1 MPEVRAI
8 AFYLPQFHPI
18 PENDAWWGRGFTEW
32 TNVAKARPNFTG
44 HYQPHV
50 PADLGFYDLR
60 VQETRI
66 AQARLAQQAGIHG
79 FCYYYYWF
87 AGKRLLFRPLDEML
101 ATGEPDFP
109 FCICWANEDW
119 TRAWDGKSSEV
130 LIGQE
135 HCEADSRAFIRSLF
149 PCFRDP
155 RYVRVNGRPLLLI
168 YRIDIIPDMRATVD
182 LWRRECIAAGIPDPY
197 LAAVQSFG
205 IGDPTPYGFDA
216 AVEFPPHGTDMAWNC
231 NARYRGEMLNPHF
244 SGNIVDIR
252 RVIEVASRR
261 ELPSYP
267 LFRGVMPAWDNTARR
282 QDTGLIFVESSPER
296 YEAWLRDTVDQ
307 MRGYLSGD
315 ERLIFINAW
324 NEWGEG
330 CHLEPDERYGHAYL
344 DATRR
349 ALCGGSNRP
358 EPFSEPRD
366 GNVPAASEPVTMAR
380 SDDLPKRTQSA
391 SVIPSA
397 LEGGGRTG
405 LIRWLFR
412 RIPMAQDA
420 KVQLAHRA
428 FRRLP
433 WLFRHTAAYQ
443 VWLESEQRAIAAAR
457 AAVAR
462 AEAFQGSSDEPPVVK
477 PLPPATPEAAA
488 AIVFPPVERPKVSI
502 IIPVYGEAE
511 HTLHCLRSIS
521 TTKTHASY
529 EVIVVD
535 DCSPDNTPEL
545 LALVNGI
552 RLIRNETNLGFLRTC
567 NKAAQA
573 ARGEYLLFLNNDT
586 EVLQGWLDALLKA
599 FTIRPK
605 AGLVGSKLIYP
616 DHRLQEAG
624 GIIFSDGSGLNYGR
638 DDDASRPEYSY
649 LREVDYCS
657 GASIMVPRS
666 LFEEVGGFDERFTPA
681 YYEDTDLAFTI
692 REAGYQVLLQPLSRI
707 IHYEGVTSGTD
718 TSTGTKAYQVVNK
731 DKFLAKW
738 KDVLAKYGSRSD
750 PRWLVRERQVRAR
763 ALIVDVTTP
772 MPDKDSGSI
781 DTMQYI
787 RMFQALGYKV
797 VFCPHDLLHAGR
809 YTHDLQEMGVE
820 CLYQPQVPS
829 LEAHLEAAGAHYDL
843 VMLER
848 VHHAAQHMGVVR
860 RLCPN
865 AKVIFNTV
873 DLHYVREERQ
883 AEVERSKALARQA
896 RKTKALEYELMRRAD
911 ATIVISRTEREIVAR
926 EAPDVR
932 VAVIPYVR
940 EVSGSSLSFRQRRDL
955 VFVGGFL
962 FSPNVDAVQYF
973 VADIWPR
980 VRAAVPD
987 VRFLVVGSN
996 VPENIAQLDSEPGVD
1011 VLGYVENLTPILIRC
1026 RLSVAPLRYGGGIK
1040 GKVGTSLS
1048 HGLPCVATPTAAEGM
1063 GLEDGV
1069 NVMIAESAE
1078 AFADAVIAAYQ
1089 DEDLWT
1095 RLSRGGLNLMQEE
1108 FSFERGLVR
1117 LKQLIDDIPGSQEAR
1132 AEPDDAE
1139 DPKDVE
1145 TSVR

>member
-1 MPEVRAI
+1 MPKVRAI

-32 TNVAKARPNFTG
+32 TNVSKARPNFAG

-66 AQARLAQQAGIHG
+66 EQARLARNAGIHA

-87 AGKRLLFRPLDEML
+87 AGKRLLYRPQDEML
-101 ATGEPDFP
+101 ASGEPDFP
-109 FCICWANEDW
+109 FCVCWANENW

-135 HCEADSRAFIRSLF
+135 HSEADSRGFIRSLF

-168 YRIDIIPDMRATVD
+168 YRIDIIPDLGATVD
-182 LWRRECIAAGIPDPY
+182 LWRRECADAGIPDPY

-231 NARYRGEMLNPHF
+231 NARYQGELLNPRF
-244 SGNIVDIR
+244 TGNIVDIR

-296 YEAWLRDTVDQ
+296 YEAWLRDTVEQ
-307 MRGYLSGD
+307 TRGRLSGD

-330 CHLEPDERYGHAYL
+330 CHLEPDERYGHAFL

-349 ALCGGSNRP
+349 ALCGGSSLGESLSENR
-358 EPFSEPRD
+358 
-366 GNVPAASEPVTMAR
+366 GAIASAVNEPVTMAR
-380 SDDLPKRTQSA
+380 TDDMPKRSQSA
-391 SVIPSA
+391 PATSDVP
-397 LEGGGRTG
+397 EGGSRKG
-405 LIRWLFR
+405 LARWMFR
-412 RIPMAQDA
+412 RIPMAQDV
-420 KVQLAHRA
+420 KVHLAHRA

-433 WLFRHTAAYQ
+433 WLFRHTAAYRG
-443 VWLESEQRAIAAAR
+443 WLESEERALAAAQAAALR
-457 AAVAR
+457 AQLAGGDAS
-462 AEAFQGSSDEPPVVK
+462 APQAPVVK
-477 PLPPATPEAAA
+477 PLPPATREAAA
-488 AIVFPPVERPKVSI
+488 AIGFPPVEHPRVSI

-511 HTLHCLRSIS
+511 HTLHCLRSIA
-521 TTKTHASY
+521 TTKTLASY

-535 DCSPDNTPEL
+535 DCSPDHTPDL
-545 LALVNGI
+545 LTLVNGI
-552 RLIRNETNLGFLRTC
+552 RLIRNETNLGFLRNC
-567 NKAAQA
+567 NKAAAA
-573 ARGEYLLFLNNDT
+573 ARGDYLLFLNNDT
-586 EVLQGWLDALLKA
+586 EVLRGWLDALLKT
-599 FTIRPK
+599 FTLRPNV
-605 AGLVGSKLIYP
+605 GLVGSKLIYP

-657 GASIMVPRS
+657 GASIMVPRP

-692 REAGYQVLLQPLSRI
+692 RKAGYQVLLQPLSRV

-731 DKFLAKW
+731 EKFLAKW
-738 KDVLAKYGSRSD
+738 KDVLARYGSRSD
-750 PRWLVRERQVRAR
+750 PRLLVRERQARAR
-763 ALIVDVTTP
+763 VLIVDVTTP

-829 LEAHLEAAGAHYDL
+829 LEAHLEAVGKYYDL

-848 VHHAAQHMGVVR
+848 VHHAAQHIGAVR

-896 RKTKALEYELMRRAD
+896 RKTKALEYALMRQSD
-911 ATIVISRTEREIVAR
+911 ATIVISRTERELVAR

-940 EVSGSSLSFRQRRDL
+940 EVMGSPLSFAQRRDL
-955 VFVGGFL
+955 VFIGGFL

-973 VADIWPR
+973 VSEIWPR
-980 VRAAVPD
+980 ARAAVPD

-996 VPENIAQLDSEPGVD
+996 IPDNILQLGKEPGVD

-1026 RLSVAPLRYGGGIK
+1026 RLSIAPLRYGGGIK

-1063 GLEDGV
+1063 GLVDGV
-1069 NVMIAESAE
+1069 NVMIAENAE

-1095 RLSRGGLNLMQEE
+1095 RLSTAGIDLMQQE
-1108 FSFERGLVR
+1108 FSFERGLAR
-1117 LKQLIDDIPGSQEAR
+1117 LKQLIEDIPGSPEA
-1132 AEPDDAE
+1132 P
-1139 DPKDVE
+1139 
-1145 TSVR
+1145 

>member
-1 MPEVRAI
+1 MPKVRAI

-32 TNVAKARPNFTG
+32 TNVSKARPNFDS

-66 AQARLAQQAGIHG
+66 EQARLARSAGIYA

-87 AGKRLLFRPLDEML
+87 AGKRLLHRPQDEML
-101 ATGEPDFP
+101 ASGEPDFP
-109 FCICWANEDW
+109 FCVCWANENW

-135 HCEADSRAFIRSLF
+135 HSEADSRGFIRSLF

-155 RYVRVNGRPLLLI
+155 RYVRVNGQPLLLI
-168 YRIDIIPDMRATVD
+168 YRIDIIPDLRATVD
-182 LWRRECIAAGIPDPY
+182 LWRRECADAGIPDPY

-231 NARYRGEMLNPHF
+231 NARYRGELLNPRF
-244 SGNIVDIR
+244 TGNIVDIR

-296 YEAWLRDTVDQ
+296 YEAWLRDTVEQ
-307 MRGYLSGD
+307 TRGRLSGD

-330 CHLEPDERYGHAYL
+330 CHLEPDERYGHAFL

-349 ALCGGSNRP
+349 ALCGGSSLGDSL
-358 EPFSEPRD
+358 SETR
-366 GNVPAASEPVTMAR
+366 GGIASAVNEPVTMAR
-380 SDDLPKRTQSA
+380 TDDMPKRSQSA
-391 SVIPSA
+391 PAISNVP
-397 LEGGGRTG
+397 EGGSRTG
-405 LIRWLFR
+405 LARWMFR
-412 RIPMAQDA
+412 RIPMAQDV
-420 KVQLAHRA
+420 KVHLAHRA

-433 WLFRHTAAYQ
+433 WLFRHTAAYRG
-443 VWLESEQRAIAAAR
+443 WRESEERALAAAQAAALR
-457 AAVAR
+457 AQLA
-462 AEAFQGSSDEPPVVK
+462 GGDSSAPQAPVVK
-477 PLPPATPEAAA
+477 PLPPATREAAA
-488 AIVFPPVERPKVSI
+488 AIVFPSVEHPRVSI

-511 HTLHCLRSIS
+511 HTLHCLRSIA
-521 TTKTHASY
+521 TTKTLASY

-535 DCSPDNTPEL
+535 DCSPDHTPDL
-545 LALVNGI
+545 LTLVNGI
-552 RLIRNETNLGFLRTC
+552 RLIRNETNLGFLRNC
-567 NKAAQA
+567 NKAAAA
-573 ARGEYLLFLNNDT
+573 ARGDYLLFLNNDT
-586 EVLQGWLDALLKA
+586 EVLRGWLDALLKT
-599 FTIRPK
+599 FTLRPNV
-605 AGLVGSKLIYP
+605 GLVGSKLIYP

-657 GASIMVPRS
+657 GASIMVPRP

-692 REAGYQVLLQPLSRI
+692 RKAGYQVLLQPLSRV

-731 DKFLAKW
+731 EKFLAKW
-738 KDVLAKYGSRSD
+738 KDVLARYGSRSD
-750 PRWLVRERQVRAR
+750 PRVLVRERQARAR
-763 ALIVDVTTP
+763 VLIVDVTTP

-829 LEAHLEAAGAHYDL
+829 LEAHLEAVGKYYDL

-848 VHHAAQHMGVVR
+848 VHHAAQHIGAVR

-896 RKTKALEYELMRRAD
+896 RKTKALEYALMRQSD
-911 ATIVISRTEREIVAR
+911 ATIVISRTERELVAR

-940 EVSGSSLSFRQRRDL
+940 EVMGSPLSFAQRRDL
-955 VFVGGFL
+955 VFIGGFL

-973 VADIWPR
+973 VSEIWPR

-996 VPENIAQLDSEPGVD
+996 VPDNILQLGKEPGVD

-1026 RLSVAPLRYGGGIK
+1026 RLSIAPLRYGGGIK

-1063 GLEDGV
+1063 GLVDGV
-1069 NVMIAESAE
+1069 NVMIAENAE

-1089 DEDLWT
+1089 DENLWT
-1095 RLSRGGLNLMQEE
+1095 RLSTAGIDLMQQE
-1108 FSFERGLVR
+1108 FSFERGLAR
-1117 LKQLIDDIPGSQEAR
+1117 LKQLIEDIPGSPEA
-1132 AEPDDAE
+1132 P
-1139 DPKDVE
+1139 
-1145 TSVR
+1145 